1 MQSSMSNRRKE
12 TQLFSTQNLVKMALC
27 IAFCCVSAFISFPL
41 PLTPGLVTALTIAL
55 TVTALVL
62 PPQLAFLTV
71 AAYVLLGAIGLPIYP
86 GGIGG
91 LGRLFGPTGGF
102 YIGWPF
108 VCFIESLCKGQQVS
122 FRRYALV
129 AVCRRDVLE
138 RGDLA
143 HQALVCL
150 LAHAAGEK
158 DRNVGFL
165 ERAHGE
171 RPCHLEHAGDAL
183 RVVLVHLAPEG
194 LLPVGH
200 SGEGLLPVCFIEV
213 HKTWFL
219 SATGV

>member
-55 TVTALVL
+55 TVTARVL

-71 AAYVLLGAIGLPIYP
+71 AAYVLLGASGLPIYP

-129 AVCRRDVLE
+129 AVCLGVPLTYVGGLISMMHVQQVGLYE
-138 RGDLA
+138 GLVMAALPFIPGDIMKA
-143 HQALVCL
+143 L
-150 LAHAAGEK
+150 LASLIAVRG
-158 DRNVGFL
+158 N
-165 ERAHGE
+165 
-171 RPCHLEHAGDAL
+171 
-183 RVVLVHLAPEG
+183 RVLARR
-194 LLPVGH
+194 
-200 SGEGLLPVCFIEV
+200 
-213 HKTWFL
+213 
-219 SATGV
+219 